1 MLRKG
6 HIMAIHFIK
15 SGLQTSIQDGGR
27 RGLMHQGVSTSG
39 AMDTTAMAMAN
50 WLVGKAQTSTLFE
63 FTLIGPTI
71 EFSQSLYI
79 SITGAKF
86 ELTLNNLPVSSYQT
100 ILVKSGDKLN
110 FGKRLQGAR
119 AYMAFTGEL
128 LFENKVLQDVL
139 GSKATHLTAGYGGI
153 NGKVIRDNTHF
164 SINSTDIKLQTSL
177 RIIDHKNDLNPGDN
191 CFLRC
196 VKAPESSL
204 FNAAQK
210 ESFYQQT
217 FSINPNSN
225 RMGLRLEGE
234 PINFHSPLNITSSGL
249 IQGSIQIPPSGL
261 PIISSVD
268 GQTIGGYP
276 RIAVV
281 ISADLAKL
289 AQLAPG
295 DNVIFVNVSQEQ
307 ALTIL
312 RNKQQQLKM
321 SLDNTATLPARI

>member
-1 MLRKG
+1 
-6 HIMAIHFIK
+6 MAIHFIK
-15 SGLQTSIQDGGR
+15 AGLQTSIQDGGR
-27 RGLMHQGVSTSG
+27 HGLMHQGVSTSG

-50 WLVGKAQTSTLFE
+50 CLVGKVKTSTLFE

-71 EFSQSLYI
+71 EFYQSLHI
-79 SITGAKF
+79 SITGATF
-86 ELTLNNLPVSSYQT
+86 ELTLNNLPVSSNQT
-100 ILVKSGDKLN
+100 IHVKPGDTLN

-119 AYMAFTGEL
+119 AYMAFSGDL
-128 LFENKVLQDVL
+128 LFENKVLQNVL

-153 NGKVIRDNTHF
+153 NGKVIKDNTHF
-164 SINSTDIKLQTSL
+164 SVNSPDIKPQPILK
-177 RIIDHKNDLNPGDN
+177 IVDHKNDLNSGHN
-191 CFLRC
+191 CFVRC
-196 VKAPESSL
+196 VSAPESSL

-217 FSINPNSN
+217 FSVNPNSN

-234 PINFHSPLNITSSGL
+234 PISFHRPVNITSSGL

-281 ISADLAKL
+281 ISADLVKL
-289 AQLAPG
+289 AQLAPD

-307 ALTIL
+307 ALIIL
-312 RNKQQQLKM
+312 KNKQNQLNKA
-321 SLDNTATLPARI
+321 LDNKVIFPERI

>member
-1 MLRKG
+1 
-6 HIMAIHFIK
+6 MAIHFIK
-15 SGLQTSIQDGGR
+15 AGLQTSIQDGGR
-27 RGLMHQGVSTSG
+27 QGLMHQGVSTSG

-50 WLVGKAQTSTLFE
+50 WLVGKPKTSALFE
-63 FTLIGPTI
+63 FTLIGPAI
-71 EFSQSLYI
+71 EFSQSLDI

-86 ELTLNNLPVSSYQT
+86 ELTLNNLPVPSYQT
-100 ILVKSGDKLN
+100 IHVKAGDKLN

-119 AYMAFTGEL
+119 AYMAFTGDL
-128 LFENKVLQDVL
+128 LFESKVLPDVL
-139 GSKATHLTAGYGGI
+139 GSKATHLTAGYGGTDGKAIRNDASFGI
-153 NGKVIRDNTHF
+153 NLSEKKSQVP
-164 SINSTDIKLQTSL
+164 L
-177 RIIDHKNDLNPGDN
+177 RVIDHKKVYHSGHNY
-191 CFLRC
+191 FLRC
-196 VKAPESSL
+196 VLAPESSL
-204 FNAAQK
+204 FNAAQRDN
-210 ESFYQQT
+210 FYHQA
-217 FSINPNSN
+217 FRVNPNSN

-234 PINFHSPLNITSSGL
+234 PIDFHRPINIASSGL

-295 DNVIFVNVSQEQ
+295 DSVMFVKVSQEQ

-312 RNKQQQLKM
+312 KNKQQQLSQLM
-321 SLDNTATLPARI
+321 LE